1 MKFTIICLMA
11 LPLACFA
18 GCSPSS
24 EPAPKPPEKNVFDSL
39 TQTEQRARDVQKTLD
54 DSASRARQSVA
65 AQERGDPAP

>member
-1 MKFTIICLMA
+1 MNFKIMFLLA
-11 LPLACFA
+11 LALASLA
-18 GCSPSS
+18 GCSPSN
-24 EPAPKPPEKNVFDSL
+24 EPAPKPPAKNVFDSL

>member
-1 MKFTIICLMA
+1 MKFKIFFLMGV
-11 LPLACFA
+11 PLACLA
-18 GCSPSS
+18 GCSPSHV
-24 EPAPKPPEKNVFDSL
+24 PAPKPPEKNVFDAL